1 LPGTS
6 LKAGCILAE
15 IQRGHSGKLPEKE
28 NFADDTFDSCVS
40 GCRLRH
46 CFRRHCGAEHELS
59 RQSGGP
65 PGVRRHV
72 ALALPDIS
80 QSTSL
85 LRHPA
90 MNSAIPLTWS
100 LADHTA
106 AGFPI
111 ATRAFSARARL
122 IRAISSVDG
131 HSGERDAFQP
141 IRTDPHDDC
150 GDSCRSN
157 YSQIG
162 GKQVK
167 RRFHCRGD
175 GFLPERFLY
184 PLRSSAAKWRDI
196 LWWLWRT
203 ANNIITSGR
212 IAFHGFGL
220 MSRGFIM

>member
-1 LPGTS
+1 MAVNPADLLAPCF
-6 LKAGCILAE
+6 LKHHLICTI
-15 IQRGHSGKLPEKE
+15 KVVY
-28 NFADDTFDSCVS
+28 FDPANAIGSCV
-40 GCRLRH
+40 
-46 CFRRHCGAEHELS
+46 
-59 RQSGGP
+59 RQGNRWP
-65 PGVRRHV
+65 TTQP
-72 ALALPDIS
+72 
-80 QSTSL
+80 
-85 LRHPA
+85 
-90 MNSAIPLTWS
+90 
-100 LADHTA
+100 A

-111 ATRAFSARARL
+111 ATLAFSARARL

-175 GFLPERFLY
+175 GFLPERLLH

-196 LWWLWRT
+196 LWWLRRT

-220 MSRGFIM
+220 ISRVSSCGLTIASTEQPSSCGAARSQEIGADNVGHQAVNSHSSRAAVRGRRPW